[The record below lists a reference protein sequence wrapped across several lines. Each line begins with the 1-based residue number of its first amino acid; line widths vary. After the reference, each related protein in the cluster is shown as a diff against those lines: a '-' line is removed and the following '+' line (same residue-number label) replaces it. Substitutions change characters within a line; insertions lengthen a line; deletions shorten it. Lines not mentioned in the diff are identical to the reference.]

1 MKKLFRRS
9 LACII
14 AVVMI
19 ATSLPFSAITVGAA
33 TSTTPINRSYL
44 GVYAE
49 GTGRFKE
56 ATSTVTICND
66 SENKNFSIGYVTFD
80 ISKLSYGDLDGI
92 TASYSFNVALGSNRE
107 VLGLSVFYPTKN
119 LDKFKTN
126 GNAGTISD
134 IWKGNDGLHK
144 TRAKSYFGF
153 NLIQMIQ
160 TYKGQSENVT
170 VNITPAIIAAK
181 RSGQSTATIAF
192 MNTATGASGD
202 SGGGWSDVDLS
213 AFGSSA
219 NVTISTAET
228 GNEITGAIKYG
239 PVIYTYGE
247 NTQGAEYNYLKYGG
261 NISAG
266 DVKSATDCQTPVT
279 LAQGVTVQSVTC
291 IEDSGAILS
300 IENGLLK
307 GKFSCIYDGMVVTL
321 KTKLTYNG
329 KTYIAYNKVYVDTI
343 PVPAHAASM
352 SQRYYGWNNPLKSI
366 MAYSQTLKGSTG
378 QNSTDGSSDGGQLKV
393 NAKELY
399 EPLTVTVRYDN
410 QNDTN
415 TWRLNSGIEGVLCDK
430 FAGVTG
436 YKISGGNSKGTTTLT
451 TVAPTG
457 YYYYDKSTTDNYGFS
472 SQNGNT
478 FSFQLVTLPFKIV
491 TGDNASQGNVNLDTH
506 TLTGDNFTQS
516 DSYTTFSYDYNTGV
530 PSISK
535 FTNTITGDTSSI
547 TNGVMSGTYELRFA
561 NGANNNVWAVNIT
574 KTNWNVYVAD
584 KSAARTPYNT
594 VNSKV
599 LTSEN
604 ISSTSWSDY
613 RNAYLNDEAFLAS
626 YKNVADSNVQTNSTN
641 YGNSLTNAYNN
652 LEYKVTVNYGD
663 GERVQTA
670 YLKKGNTIGI
680 FGDMMLGPNSKTVA
694 NNDGTHTKY
703 SWSGLDGTVFDGT
716 VFEYNEPYTLVN
728 CSGGTAT
735 CVKKA
740 VCATCGAEYGTV
752 DSTNHVN
759 KTHYDEVPATCT
771 TGGHSA
777 YDVCDD
783 CHTVIDKTDYD
794 ALGHDYKYTYNNY
807 STHTMTCSRGDIE
820 AVEQPHTND
829 GTGKCTLCRGTIID
843 KTALNAAI
851 ATAKPIYDS
860 KNTEGTYVTE
870 SFNEFKAVYERVTTA
885 NPTTQEEV
893 NSLTAELTTATNTLR
908 KATLTYTFYKQVAQ
922 KDDTKTVIESSTK
935 SYGEVKE
942 FTITDGD
949 VEQWEIVTDNGT
961 DQPAT
966 TTYIKT
972 GENTISLVITRNVQ
986 VIAHLAENST
996 TQPNI
1001 TKVVFRGR
1009 NNAVVAIKYI
1019 EANASLAT
1027 AGVPIPEIPF
1037 YHADAWDKTE
1047 VFALE
1052 NGGEITVRAQYTFNG
1067 AEADKCGI
1075 HFEKFGDGGVKKFN
1089 YDTLVKLNDDKH
1101 TYYGMYSEAVD
1112 VTQDDAKT
1120 KLLTYF
1126 ETDEFY
1132 APHNPDIYVYALDS
1146 APPTASVGVT
1156 GSYHDS
1162 NDTKDIAV
1170 FNCKFYVP
1178 DNVTVVEWGIKATA
1192 GGTTYNFKTDTKSR
1206 RNEYSLKVNVA
1217 KAANISSVSAKAYIV
1232 YIDGNGKRIT
1242 LLSNNE
1248 VAINFN

>member
-19 ATSLPFSAITVGAA
+19 ATSLPFSAITAGAA
-33 TSTTPINRSYL
+33 TENTTIERSFL

-49 GTGRFKE
+49 GTSRFDE
-56 ATSTVTICND
+56 NTSTATIVND
-66 SENKNFSIGYVTFD
+66 SENSNFSIGYVTFD
-80 ISKLSYGDLDGI
+80 ISNLSYGDLDGI

-107 VLGLSVFYPTKN
+107 ALGLSVFYPTKN

-126 GNAGTISD
+126 GDASTISD
-134 IWKGNDGLHK
+134 IWKGSDGLHK
-144 TRAKSYFGF
+144 TRAKTYFGF

-160 TYKGQSENVT
+160 TYKGQSENIT

-181 RSGQSTATIAF
+181 KSGQSTATIAF
-192 MNTATGASGD
+192 MNTATGASGE
-202 SGGGWSDVDLS
+202 SGGWSDLVLS
-213 AFGSSA
+213 SFGNSA

-247 NTQGAEYNYLKYGG
+247 NTQGADYNYLKYGG

-291 IEDSGAILS
+291 LEDSGAILS
-300 IENGLLK
+300 IENNLLK
-307 GKFSCIYDGMVVTL
+307 GNFSCIYDGMVVTL
-321 KTKLTYNG
+321 KTELSYNG

-343 PVPAHAASM
+343 PVPAHAASI
-352 SQRYYGWNNPLKSI
+352 SQRYYGWNNPLKVI
-366 MAYSQTLKGSTG
+366 MAYSQTMKGSTG
-378 QNSTDGSSDGGQLKV
+378 QYSTDGSSDGGQLKV

-399 EPLTVTVRYDN
+399 TPLAVTVRYDN
-410 QNDTN
+410 KNDTN

-436 YKISGGNSKGTTTLT
+436 YKNDGGNSKGTTTLT

-491 TGDNASQGNVNLDTH
+491 TGDNASGGNVNLDTH
-506 TLTGDNFTQS
+506 TLTGNNFTQS
-516 DSYTTFSYDYNTGV
+516 DPYTTFSYNSSTGV
-530 PSISK
+530 PSINK
-535 FTNTITGDTSSI
+535 FTNTITGDASSI

-561 NGANNNVWAVNIT
+561 NGQSNGVWAVNIT

-584 KSAARTPYNT
+584 KSAARNPYNS
-594 VNSKV
+594 VNSKI

-604 ISSTSWSDY
+604 ISSTSWANY
-613 RNAYLNDEAFLAS
+613 RTAYLNDEAFLAS
-626 YKNVADSNVQTNSTN
+626 YKNVADNDVQTKSTS
-641 YGNSLTNAYNN
+641 YGNALTTAYNN

-986 VIAHLAENST
+986 VIAHIAENST
-996 TQPNI
+996 SQQKI

-1009 NNAVVAIKYI
+1009 NNAVVAIRYI

-1047 VFALE
+1047 VFGLE
-1052 NGGEITVRAQYTFNG
+1052 NGGEITVRAQYEFNG
-1067 AEADKCGI
+1067 TEADKCGI
-1075 HFEKFGDGGVKKFN
+1075 HFTDFEGGVKKFN
-1089 YDTLVKLNDDKH
+1089 YDTLVKLNGTS
-1101 TYYGMYSEAVD
+1101 TYYGMYED
-1112 VTQDDAKT
+1112 EAKT

-1132 APHNPDIYVYALDS
+1132 APHNRDIYVYEL
-1146 APPTASVGVT
+1146 PEGFTPTATVGVT
-1156 GSYHDS
+1156 GSYS
-1162 NDTKDIAV
+1162 GVDTDAGKKFAT

-1178 DNVTVVEWGIKATA
+1178 EGATVLEWGIKATA
-1192 GGTTYNFKTDTKSR
+1192 GGKTITFKSDTKSR
-1206 RNEYSLKVNVA
+1206 RNEYSFRINFAQSLP
-1217 KAANISSVSAKAYIV
+1217 ITSVDAQAYIIYELGGTRKTV
-1232 YIDGNGKRIT
+1232 F
-1242 LLSNNE
+1242 SNNT
-1248 VAINFN
+1248 VTQSF

>member
-1 MKKLFRRS
+1 MKKFFRRS

-19 ATSLPFSAITVGAA
+19 ATSLPFSAITAGAA
-33 TSTTPINRSYL
+33 TENKTIERKCL

-49 GTGRFKE
+49 GTSRFKE

-92 TASYSFNVALGSNRE
+92 TASYSFNVAVNE
-107 VLGLSVFYPTKN
+107 TEALGLSVFYPTKN
-119 LDKFKTN
+119 LGKFQTG

-134 IWKGNDGLHK
+134 IWTGSDGLHK
-144 TRAKSYFGF
+144 TRAKTYFGF

-181 RSGQSTATIAF
+181 KSGQSTATIAF
-192 MNTATGASGD
+192 MNTATGASGE
-202 SGGGWSDVDLS
+202 SGGWSDVNLS
-213 AFGSSA
+213 SFGSSA

-266 DVKSATDCQTPVT
+266 DVKSATDCKTPVT
-279 LAQGVTVQSVTC
+279 LAQGVSVQSVTC
-291 IEDSGAILS
+291 LEDSGAILS

-307 GKFSCIYDGMVVTL
+307 GNFSCIYDGMVVTL

-329 KTYIAYNKVYVDTI
+329 NNYIAYNKVYVDTI
-343 PVPAHAASM
+343 PVPAHAASI
-352 SQRYYGWNNPLKSI
+352 SQRWYGMRNPLKVI
-366 MAYSQTLKGSTG
+366 MAYSQTMKGSTG
-378 QNSTDGSSDGGQLKV
+378 QYSTDGSSSSNQLKV

-415 TWRLNSGIEGVLCDK
+415 TWRLNSGLEGILCDK

-436 YKISGGNSKGTTTLT
+436 YGSSGGYGTGTNTLT

-491 TGDNASQGNVNLDTH
+491 TGDNASDGNVNLDTH
-506 TLTGDNFTQS
+506 TLTGNNFTQS
-516 DSYTTFSYDYNTGV
+516 DSYTTFSYNSSTGA
-530 PSISK
+530 PSISS
-535 FTNTITGDTSSI
+535 FTNTITGNASSI

-561 NGANNNVWAVNIT
+561 TGKNDVWAVNIT

-626 YKNVADSNVQTNSTN
+626 YKNVADNDVQTKSTS
-641 YGNSLTNAYNN
+641 YGNSLTKAYND

-670 YLKKGNTIGI
+670 YLKKGNKIGI
-680 FGDMMLGPNSKTVA
+680 FGDMLLGKNSATVA

-703 SWSGLDGTVFDGT
+703 SWDGLDGTVFDGT

-777 YDVCDD
+777 YDVCRD
-783 CHTVIDKTDYD
+783 CSAEIGKIDYD
-794 ALGHDYKYTYNNY
+794 ALGHNYEYTYNNY
-807 STHTMTCSRGDIE
+807 STHTKKCSRGDIE
-820 AVEQPHTND
+820 AVEEPHTND

-851 ATAKPIYDS
+851 ATAKPIYDAN
-860 KNTEGTYVTE
+860 NTDGTYVTE
-870 SFNEFKAVYERVTTA
+870 SFNEFKAVYVRVTTA

-908 KATLTYTFYKQVAQ
+908 KTTLTYEFYEKVA
-922 KDDTKTVIESSTK
+922 DTKTLKEDKTA

-942 FTITDGD
+942 FTVTDGD
-949 VEQWEIVTDNGT
+949 VEEWVIVTDNGT
-961 DQPAT
+961 DQPVT
-966 TTYIKT
+966 TTSIKT

-986 VIAHLAENST
+986 VTAIISENGTS
-996 TQPNI
+996 QQNI

-1009 NNAVVAIKYI
+1009 NNAVVAIRYI

-1027 AGVPIPEIPF
+1027 AGVPIPTIPF

-1052 NGGEITVRAQYTFNG
+1052 NGGEITVRAQYEFNG
-1067 AEADKCGI
+1067 TETDKCGI
-1075 HFEKFGDGGVKKFN
+1075 HFTRFDGGVKKFN
-1089 YDTLVKLNDDKH
+1089 YDSLVKLNFNSSG
-1101 TYYGMYSEAVD
+1101 YFGMYSEPVD
-1112 VTQDDAKT
+1112 NVNSEEAKT

-1132 APHNPDIYVYALDS
+1132 APHNSNIYVYELNS
-1146 APPTASVGVT
+1146 KPTTATVGVT
-1156 GSYHDS
+1156 GSYSRTDA
-1162 NDTKDIAV
+1162 TTGRKYAV

-1178 DNVTVVEWGIKATA
+1178 DEATVLEWGIKATA
-1192 GGTTYNFKTDTKSR
+1192 GGQKITFKSDTKSR
-1206 RNEYSLKVNVA
+1206 RNEYSFRINFPQ
-1217 KAANISSVSAKAYIV
+1217 NTSMTSVDAQAYIIYETV
-1232 YIDGNGKRIT
+1232 KDDKVVKET
-1242 LLSNNE
+1242 ELSKNT
-1248 VAINFN
+1248 VTQDF

>member
-92 TASYSFNVALGSNRE
+92 TASYSFNVALGGDRE

-399 EPLTVTVRYDN
+399 TPLAVTVRYDN

-506 TLTGDNFTQS
+506 TLTGNNFTQS

-535 FTNTITGDTSSI
+535 FTNTITGNASSI

-584 KSAARTPYNT
+584 KSAARNPYNS
-594 VNSKV
+594 VNSKI

-626 YKNVADSNVQTNSTN
+626 YKNVADNDVQTKSTN

-716 VFEYNEPYTLVN
+716 VFEYNEPFTRV
-728 CSGGTAT
+728 A
-735 CVKKA
+735 
-740 VCATCGAEYGTV
+740 
-752 DSTNHVN
+752 
-759 KTHYDEVPATCT
+759 
-771 TGGHSA
+771 
-777 YDVCDD
+777 
-783 CHTVIDKTDYD
+783 HTD
-794 ALGHDYKYTYNNY
+794 
-807 STHTMTCSRGDIE
+807 
-820 AVEQPHTND
+820 D
-829 GTGKCTLCRGTIID
+829 GTGKCKDCGYVLID
-843 KTALNAAI
+843 TSALDDAKTSAQAILKDENAGKYVKDTYQNLSDVYNRI
-851 ATAKPIYDS
+851 
-860 KNTEGTYVTE
+860 KNV
-870 SFNEFKAVYERVTTA
+870 V
-885 NPTTQEEV
+885 PTTQDQV
-893 NSLTAELTTATNTLR
+893 NSLTSELLTAISSLISSSVTITFTKSQNGTPVGDAQVIDKKYGNTVELT
-908 KATLTYTFYKQVAQ
+908 V
-922 KDDTKTVIESSTK
+922 S
-935 SYGEVKE
+935 
-942 FTITDGD
+942 DGD
-949 VEQWEIVTDNGT
+949 VEKWEIKNRVGNDNEVVS
-961 DQPAT
+961 
-966 TTYIKT
+966 YVRT
-972 GENTISLVITRNVQ
+972 GENTLSLVVTENIS

-996 TQPNI
+996 SQQNI
-1001 TKVVFRGR
+1001 TKVVFMGR
-1009 NNAVVAIKYI
+1009 NNNLVAIKYLEPGI
-1019 EANASLAT
+1019 SFPTSDVA
-1027 AGVPIPEIPF
+1027 IPAIPF
-1037 YHADAWDKTE
+1037 YDAGDWDKT
-1047 VFALE
+1047 VVTGLE
-1052 NGGEITVRAQYTFNG
+1052 NGGEITVRAQYNFNV
-1067 AEADKCGI
+1067 ADADAHKCGI
-1075 HFEKFGDGGVKKFN
+1075 HFEKFAGGVRNYN
-1089 YDTLVKLNDDKH
+1089 YDSFVKLNDDKH
-1101 TYYGMYSEAVD
+1101 TYYGMYSESVD
-1112 VTQDDAKT
+1112 GLTSEEAKT
-1120 KLLTYF
+1120 KFLTYF
-1126 ETDEFY
+1126 KTDEFY
-1132 APHNPDIYVYALDS
+1132 APHNRDIYVYALDS
-1146 APPTASVGVT
+1146 APTTASVGVT
-1156 GSYHDS
+1156 GSYHVSD
-1162 NDTKDIAV
+1162 DTNNVAA
-1170 FNCKFYVP
+1170 FNCKFFVP
-1178 DNVTVVEWGIKATA
+1178 EGATVAEWGIKATA
-1192 GGTTYNFKTDTKSR
+1192 NGTVYNFKSNNKTS
-1206 RNEYSLKVNVA
+1206 RNEYTFKVNVA
-1217 KAANISSVSAKAYIV
+1217 KATGIGSVKAKAYII
-1232 YIDGNGKRIT
+1232 YFDANGDRIT

>member
-1 MKKLFRRS
+1 MKKFFRRS

-33 TSTTPINRSYL
+33 TENKTIERKCL

-49 GTGRFKE
+49 GTGRFKD

-66 SENKNFSIGYVTFD
+66 SQNSNFSIGYVTFD
-80 ISKLSYGDLDGI
+80 ISKLSSYGDLDGI
-92 TASYSFNVALGSNRE
+92 TASYSFNVALGSDRE

-119 LDKFKTN
+119 LEDKFQTN

-160 TYKGQSENVT
+160 TSKGKSENVT

-247 NTQGAEYNYLKYGG
+247 NTQGADYNYLKYGG

-266 DVKSATDCQTPVT
+266 DVKSATDCKTPVT

-329 KTYIAYNKVYVDTI
+329 NNYIAYNKVYVDTI
-343 PVPAHAASM
+343 PVPAHAASI
-352 SQRYYGWNNPLKSI
+352 SQRWYGSIDPLKSI

-378 QNSTDGSSDGGQLKV
+378 QNSTDGSSSSNQLKV

-399 EPLTVTVRYDN
+399 EPSTVTVRYDN
-410 QNDTN
+410 KNDTN

-436 YKISGGNSKGTTTLT
+436 YDNTGSGTRKGTTTLT

-506 TLTGDNFTQS
+506 TLKGNNFTQS

-535 FTNTITGDTSSI
+535 FTNTITGNASSI

-584 KSAARTPYNT
+584 KSAARNPYNS
-594 VNSKV
+594 VNSKI

-613 RNAYLNDEAFLAS
+613 RTAYLNDEAFLAS
-626 YKNVADSNVQTNSTN
+626 YKNVADNDVQTKSTN

-663 GERVQTA
+663 GRVDTA
-670 YLKKGNTIGI
+670 YLKKGSTIGI
-680 FGDMMLGPNSKTVA
+680 FGTMLLGKNSATVA

-703 SWSGLDGTVFDGT
+703 SWDGLDGTVFDGT
-716 VFEYNEPYTLVN
+716 VFEYNEPYTLVD

-735 CVKKA
+735 CVTKA
-740 VCATCGAEYGTV
+740 KCATCGAEYGTV
-752 DSTNHVN
+752 DSNNHVN

-777 YDVCDD
+777 YDVCND
-783 CHTVIDKTDYD
+783 CSAVIGKTDYD
-794 ALGHDYKYTYNNY
+794 ALGHNYKYNYKDY
-807 STHTMTCSRGDIE
+807 STHTKTCSRGDIA
-820 AVEQPHTND
+820 AVEEPHTND
-829 GTGKCTLCRGTIID
+829 GTGKCSLCGGTILD
-843 KTALNAAI
+843 RDALDAAI
-851 ATAKPIYDS
+851 ATAKPIYDAN
-860 KNTEGTYVTE
+860 NTDGTYVTE
-870 SFNEFKAVYERVTTA
+870 SFNEFKAVYERVNTA

-893 NSLTAELTTATNTLR
+893 NSLAAELTTATNILR
-908 KATLTYTFYKQVAQ
+908 KTTLTVQFDIVT
-922 KDDTKTVIESSTK
+922 DTTVTENSTA

-942 FTITDGD
+942 FTATGGD
-949 VEQWEIVTDNGT
+949 VEQWVIVTDNGT

-972 GENTISLVITRNVQ
+972 GENTISLVITRNVHVTAQ
-986 VIAHLAENST
+986 IAKNGTS
-996 TQPNI
+996 QQKI

-1019 EANASLAT
+1019 GAGDSLAT
-1027 AGVPIPEIPF
+1027 AGVPIPTIPF

-1052 NGGEITVRAQYTFNG
+1052 NGGVITVRAQYEFNG
-1067 AEADKCGI
+1067 TETDKCGI
-1075 HFEKFGDGGVKKFN
+1075 HFTSFEGGVKQFN
-1089 YDTLVKLNDDKH
+1089 YDSLVKLNNQSK
-1101 TYYGMYSEAVD
+1101 YFGMYSEAVAD
-1112 VTQDDAKT
+1112 VTSDEAKN
-1120 KLLTYF
+1120 KVLTYF

-1132 APHNPDIYVYALDS
+1132 APHNPNIYVYALDS
-1146 APPTASVGVT
+1146 VPPTASVGVT

>member
-1 MKKLFRRS
+1 MKKIFRRS

-33 TSTTPINRSYL
+33 TESTTIKRSFL
-44 GVYAE
+44 GVYSD
-49 GTGRFKE
+49 GSRFDKN
-56 ATSTVTICND
+56 TPKVTICND
-66 SENKNFSIGYVTFD
+66 SQNSNFSIGYVTFD
-80 ISKLSYGDLDGI
+80 ISNLSSYGDLDGI
-92 TASYSFNVALGSNRE
+92 TASYSFNVALGSDRE
-107 VLGLSVFYPTKN
+107 SLGLSVFYPTKN
-119 LDKFKTN
+119 LEDKFQTN
-126 GNAGTISD
+126 GDAGKISD

-160 TYKGQSENVT
+160 TSKGKSENVT

-181 RSGQSTATIAF
+181 RSGKSTATIAF
-192 MNTATGASGD
+192 MNTATGASG
-202 SGGGWSDVDLS
+202 SSEGWSDVDLS
-213 AFGSSA
+213 SFGDSA

-239 PVIYTYGE
+239 PVIYTYGD

-261 NISAG
+261 KISAG
-266 DVKSATDCQTPVT
+266 DVKSATDCKTPVT

-291 IEDSGAILS
+291 LEDSGALLS
-300 IENGLLK
+300 IENNLLK

-329 KTYIAYNKVYVDTI
+329 NNYIAYNKVYVDTI
-343 PVPAHAASM
+343 PVPAHAASI
-352 SQRYYGWNNPLKSI
+352 SQRYYGMNNPLKII
-366 MAYSQTLKGSTG
+366 MAYSQTMKGSTG
-378 QNSTDGSSDGGQLKV
+378 QYSTDGSSSSNQLKV

-399 EPLTVTVRYDN
+399 EPSTITVRYDN
-410 QNDTN
+410 MNDTN
-415 TWRLNSGIEGVLCDK
+415 TWRLNSGSEGVLCDK

-436 YKISGGNSKGTTTLT
+436 YGNSGGWGTGTTTLT

-457 YYYYDKSTTDNYGFS
+457 YYYYDKSTNDNYGFS
-472 SQNGNT
+472 SQDKNTNT

-491 TGDNASQGNVNLDTH
+491 TGDNASGGNVNLDTH
-506 TLTGDNFTQS
+506 TLTGNNFTQS
-516 DSYTTFSYDYNTGV
+516 DPYTTFSYNSSTGV
-530 PSISK
+530 PSINK
-535 FTNTITGDTSSI
+535 FTNTITGDASSI

-561 NGANNNVWAVNIT
+561 NGYNNEVWAVNIT

-584 KSAARTPYNT
+584 KSAARTPYNN

-626 YKNVADSNVQTNSTN
+626 YKNVADNDVQTKSTS
-641 YGNSLTNAYNN
+641 YGNSLTDAYNN

-663 GERVQTA
+663 GRVDTA
-670 YLKKGNTIGI
+670 YLKKGSTIGI
-680 FGDMMLGPNSKTVA
+680 FGTMLLGKNSATVA
-694 NNDGTHTKY
+694 NNNGTHTKY
-703 SWSGLDGTVFDGT
+703 SWDGLDGTVFDGT
-716 VFEYNEPYTLVN
+716 VFEYNEPFTRVA

-740 VCATCGAEYGTV
+740 VCAVCKAEYGTV

-777 YDVCDD
+777 YDVCRD
-783 CHTVIDKTDYD
+783 CSAVIGKTDYD
-794 ALGHDYKYTYNNY
+794 ALGHNYEYTYNNY
-807 STHTMTCSRGDIE
+807 LTHTKKCSRGDIE
-820 AVEQPHTND
+820 AVEEPHTND
-829 GTGKCTLCRGTIID
+829 GTGKCTLCRGTILD
-843 KTALNAAI
+843 RDALDAAI

-986 VIAHLAENST
+986 VIAHLAENGTS
-996 TQPNI
+996 QQKI

-1009 NNAVVAIKYI
+1009 NNAVVAIRYI

-1052 NGGEITVRAQYTFNG
+1052 NGGVITVRAQYEFNG
-1067 AEADKCGI
+1067 TETDKCGI
-1075 HFEKFGDGGVKKFN
+1075 HFTNFEGGVKQFN
-1089 YDTLVKLNDDKH
+1089 YDSLVKLNGTS
-1101 TYYGMYSEAVD
+1101 TYYGMYED
-1112 VTQDDAKT
+1112 EAKT

-1132 APHNPDIYVYALDS
+1132 APHNSDIYVYALPEDFT
-1146 APPTASVGVT
+1146 PTATVGVT
-1156 GSYHDS
+1156 GSYS
-1162 NDTKDIAV
+1162 GVDTDAGKRFAT

-1178 DNVTVVEWGIKATA
+1178 DGATVLEWGIKATA
-1192 GGTTYNFKTDTKSR
+1192 GGQTRTFKSETKSR
-1206 RNEYSLKVNVA
+1206 RNEYSLKVTFSQSSS
-1217 KAANISSVSAKAYIV
+1217 ISSIDAQAYIIYETV
-1232 YIDGNGKRIT
+1232 KDGKVIKET
-1242 LLSNNE
+1242 VLSNNT
-1248 VAINFN
+1248 VTQDF

>member
-49 GTGRFKE
+49 GTGRFKD
-56 ATSTVTICND
+56 ATVTICND
-66 SENKNFSIGYVTFD
+66 SQDKNFSIGYVTFD
-80 ISKLSYGDLDGI
+80 ISNLSSYGDLDGI
-92 TASYSFNVALGSNRE
+92 TASYSFNVALGGDRE

-119 LDKFKTN
+119 LAKFQTN

-472 SQNGNT
+472 RQNGNT

-535 FTNTITGDTSSI
+535 FTNTITGDASSI

-626 YKNVADSNVQTNSTN
+626 YKNVADSNVQTKSTS
-641 YGNSLTNAYNN
+641 YGTSLTSAYNN
-652 LEYKVTVNYGD
+652 LEYNY
-663 GERVQTA
+663 
-670 YLKKGNTIGI
+670 
-680 FGDMMLGPNSKTVA
+680 
-694 NNDGTHTKY
+694 
-703 SWSGLDGTVFDGT
+703 VFKRI
-716 VFEYNEPYTLVN
+716 
-728 CSGGTAT
+728 GGTASVT
-735 CVKKA
+735 IPAKTYSEARTATAAYFFDPSSPTKKTSDGA
-740 VCATCGAEYGTV
+740 GNHTWTTYAWPDTVADGVYEIVEVAT
-752 DSTNHVN
+752 
-759 KTHYDEVPATCT
+759 P
-771 TGGHSA
+771 HSEK
-777 YDVCDD
+777 C
-783 CHTVIDKTDYD
+783 
-794 ALGHDYKYTYNNY
+794 
-807 STHTMTCSRGDIE
+807 
-820 AVEQPHTND
+820 TND
-829 GTGKCTLCRGTIID
+829 GTGHCQYCRHVLIDTSTLESA
-843 KTALNAAI
+843 KTS
-851 ATAKPIYDS
+851 AKKILDEGNDDGKYVKDTYQNLSAVYDS
-860 KNTEGTYVTE
+860 IKNVDPTSQKHADSLAAELLTAISSLISSSVTITFTK
-870 SFNEFKAVYERVTTA
+870 SQNK
-885 NPTTQEEV
+885 TQVGETQTITKKYGD
-893 NSLTAELTTATNTLR
+893 TAELTVSDA
-908 KATLTYTFYKQVAQ
+908 
-922 KDDTKTVIESSTK
+922 
-935 SYGEVKE
+935 
-942 FTITDGD
+942 D
-949 VEQWEIVTDNGT
+949 VEKWEIVNNKGAENEVRTFV
-961 DQPAT
+961 
-966 TTYIKT
+966 KT
-972 GENTISLVITRNVQ
+972 GQNTLSIVVSKDIS
-986 VIAHLAENST
+986 VIAHLAVNST

-1001 TKVVFRGR
+1001 TKVVFMGR
-1009 NNAVVAIKYI
+1009 NNNLVAIKYI
-1019 EANASLAT
+1019 G
-1027 AGVPIPEIPF
+1027 AGDHLPTSDVAVPAIPF
-1037 YHADAWDKTE
+1037 YKDGVWDKTE
-1047 VFALE
+1047 VVGLE
-1052 NGGEITVRAQYTFNG
+1052 NGGEITVRAQYNFNV
-1067 AEADKCGI
+1067 ADADAHKCGI
-1075 HFEKFGDGGVKKFN
+1075 HFVNFVDGVRNYN
-1089 YDTLVKLNDDKH
+1089 YDSFVKLNDDKH
-1101 TYYGMYSEAVD
+1101 TYYGMYSESVD
-1112 VTQDDAKT
+1112 GLTSEEAKT
-1120 KLLTYF
+1120 KFLTYF
-1126 ETDEFY
+1126 KTDEFY
-1132 APHNPDIYVYALDS
+1132 APHNRDIYVYALDS
-1146 APPTASVGVT
+1146 APTTASVGVT
-1156 GSYHDS
+1156 GSYHVSD
-1162 NDTKDIAV
+1162 DTNNVAA
-1170 FNCKFYVP
+1170 FNCKFFVP
-1178 DNVTVVEWGIKATA
+1178 EGATVAEWGIKATA
-1192 GGTTYNFKTDTKSR
+1192 NGKVYNFKSNNKTS
-1206 RNEYSLKVNVA
+1206 RNEYTFKVNVA
-1217 KAANISSVSAKAYIV
+1217 KVTGIGSVLAKAYII
-1232 YIDGNGKRIT
+1232 YFDANGDRIT

-1248 VAINFN
+1248 VAVNFN

>member
-1 MKKLFRRS
+1 MKKFFRRS

-33 TSTTPINRSYL
+33 TENNTIERKCL

-49 GTGRFKE
+49 GTDRFKE
-56 ATSTVTICND
+56 ATSTATICND
-66 SENKNFSIGYVTFD
+66 SQNENFSIGYVTFD
-80 ISKLSYGDLDGI
+80 ISNLSYGDLDGI
-92 TASYSFNVALGSNRE
+92 TASYSFNVAVNE
-107 VLGLSVFYPTKN
+107 TEALGLSVFYPTKN
-119 LDKFKTN
+119 LDKFKIN
-126 GNAGTISD
+126 GDASTISD

-144 TRAKSYFGF
+144 TRAKTYFGF

-181 RSGQSTATIAF
+181 KSGQSTATIAF
-192 MNTATGASGD
+192 MNTATGASG
-202 SGGGWSDVDLS
+202 SSNGWSDVNLS
-213 AFGSSA
+213 SFGSSA

-266 DVKSATDCQTPVT
+266 DVKSATDCKTPVS

-291 IEDSGAILS
+291 LEDSGAILS

-307 GKFSCIYDGMVVTL
+307 GNFSCIYDGMVVTL

-329 KTYIAYNKVYVDTI
+329 NNYIAYNKVYVDTI
-343 PVPAHAASM
+343 PVPAHAASI
-352 SQRYYGWNNPLKSI
+352 SQRWYGMRNPLKVI
-366 MAYSQTLKGSTG
+366 MAYSQTMKGSTG
-378 QNSTDGSSDGGQLKV
+378 QYSTDGSSSSNQLKV

-415 TWRLNSGIEGVLCDK
+415 TWRLNSGLEGILCDK

-436 YKISGGNSKGTTTLT
+436 YGSSGGYGTGTNTLT

-491 TGDNASQGNVNLDTH
+491 TGDNASDGNVNLDTH
-506 TLTGDNFTQS
+506 TLTGNNFTQS
-516 DSYTTFSYDYNTGV
+516 DSYTTFSYDNNTGA

-535 FTNTITGDTSSI
+535 FTNTITGNASSI

-561 NGANNNVWAVNIT
+561 TGKSDVWAVNIT

-584 KSAARTPYNT
+584 KSAARTPYNS

-613 RNAYLNDEAFLAS
+613 RTAYLNDEAFLAS
-626 YKNVADSNVQTNSTN
+626 YKNVADNDVQTKSTN
-641 YGNSLTNAYNN
+641 YGNSLTSAYNN

-663 GERVQTA
+663 GRVDTA
-670 YLKKGNTIGI
+670 YLKKGSTIGI
-680 FGDMMLGPNSKTVA
+680 FGTMLLGKNSATVA

-703 SWSGLDGTVFDGT
+703 SWDGLDGTVFDGT
-716 VFEYNEPYTLVN
+716 VFEYNEPFTRVA

-740 VCATCGAEYGTV
+740 VCTTCHAEYGTV
-752 DSTNHVN
+752 DSNNHVN

-771 TGGHSA
+771 TGGHSE
-777 YDVCDD
+777 YYVCDD
-783 CHTVIDKTDYD
+783 CSAVIGKIDYE
-794 ALGHDYKYTYNNY
+794 ALGHNYEYNYKDY
-807 STHTMTCSRGDIE
+807 STHTKTCSRCDIA
-820 AVEQPHTND
+820 AVEEAHTND

-935 SYGEVKE
+935 SYGGVKE

-949 VEQWEIVTDNGT
+949 VEKWEIVTDNGT

-1047 VFALE
+1047 VIGLD

-1067 AEADKCGI
+1067 QEADKCGI
-1075 HFEKFGDGGVKKFN
+1075 HFTHFDGGVKKFN
-1089 YDTLVKLNDDKH
+1089 YDSLVKLNNQSK
-1101 TYYGMYSEAVD
+1101 YFGMYSEAIAD
-1112 VTQDDAKT
+1112 VTSVEAKN
-1120 KLLTYF
+1120 KVLTYF
-1126 ETDEFY
+1126 ENDEFY
-1132 APHNPDIYVYALDS
+1132 APHNSDIYVYEL
-1146 APPTASVGVT
+1146 PEGFTPTATVGVT
-1156 GSYHDS
+1156 GSYSGTVD
-1162 NDTKDIAV
+1162 NNRFAT

-1178 DNVTVVEWGIKATA
+1178 EGATVLEWGIKATA
-1192 GGTTYNFKTDTKSR
+1192 GGKTITFKSDTKSKL
-1206 RNEYSLKVNVA
+1206 NEYSFRIKFA
-1217 KAANISSVSAKAYIV
+1217 QDTSMTSVDAQAYIIYETV
-1232 YIDGNGKRIT
+1232 KDGKVVKDT
-1242 LLSNNE
+1242 VLSNNT
-1248 VAINFN
+1248 VTQDF